1 MRPKMGGM
9 ANESPRPEE
18 VAQSVRPAVAA
29 DAPFL
34 QSMIWEALL
43 ASPNLFEALGSEGI
57 QRREEQYWRDWTP
70 DAAPAFV
77 AHDATG
83 GAIGALVLYKDGDG
97 ECRNWRIGM
106 AVARE
111 ARGKGAGEAL
121 LRHGLAHA
129 RAQGGQDIRLFVDKD
144 NGRAIRLYRKVG
156 FGELGEAGSTIE
168 MKLVL
173 G

>member
-1 MRPKMGGM
+1 MGGM

-18 VAQSVRPAVAA
+18 VERLVRHAVAD

-43 ASPNLFEALGSEGI
+43 ASPNLFGELGSEGI
-57 QRREEQYWRDWTP
+57 QRREERYWRDWTP

-83 GAIGALVLYKDGDG
+83 GATGALVLYKDGAG
-97 ECRNWRIGM
+97 EGRSWRIGL
-106 AVARE
+106 AVVRE
-111 ARGKGAGEAL
+111 ARRQGVGEAL
-121 LRHGLAHA
+121 LRHALAHA
-129 RAQGGQDIRLFVDKD
+129 LAQGGKELRLFVDRD

-156 FGELGEAGSTIE
+156 FEELGETSSTIE
-168 MKLVL
+168 MRLAL